1 MARDIAE
8 WLEGLELGRY
18 AGLFAENE
26 ITLAALPHITD
37 QDLRE
42 MGVAL
47 GARRVLLAAIG
58 DSQFAEPNDM
68 RPPER
73 GAAERRHLTIMFC
86 DLVGSTALA
95 SRLDPEDMR
104 DVMRFFQDIVSRE
117 ILRFDGHV
125 AKFMGD
131 GVLAYFGY
139 PRAHEDDAE
148 RAVRA
153 GLSIIAEVSA
163 PMPEIG
169 DVLQVRLGVATGS
182 VVVGDLIGE
191 GAAQEEVVVGHT
203 PNLAARLQEAA
214 APNTLLIA
222 AETYELAGPAFACR
236 DMGKVSFKGLAD
248 DVTVWRV
255 DGERHIQSRFEART
269 SGELTAIV
277 GRDKEVAHLLDRWR
291 RACGGAGQLVV
302 LGGEAGIGKS
312 RILDAV
318 RQRLSAEPQFQ
329 IRYQCSP
336 YFSNSALYPV
346 IAQLNHAA
354 KMTPEDETAERLT
367 KVERLV
373 LETDDDRTE
382 TLQLFAALLS
392 VPFEDRYGTLS
403 LTPQQQMSRTLT
415 ALVKQLLALAARR
428 PVLFLI
434 EDAHWIDPTTQEMVG
449 QMAAAIT
456 SGRVLVVVTHRPDY
470 DAPWDR
476 LANATNL
483 TLRRLSRAQAMAMVD
498 ALAADNAL
506 PPEVLAQII
515 DKTDGVPLFVE
526 ELTKTVLESDVAAGR
541 VEPLA
546 VPATL
551 QDSLMARLDRSAT
564 AKDVAQIGAV
574 IGRRFDYVVLAAL
587 SPLTTDQL
595 DQALA
600 ALEAFDIVHA
610 RGKPP
615 AVHYMFKH
623 ALVQDAAYESLLR
636 SSRLQLH
643 ARIAAV
649 LAERGDAEP
658 EYLAHHYTE
667 AGLGPQAIE
676 QWQRAAQSALARSA
690 SAEAVAHLEK
700 SLTLLL
706 LEPPGLVRDQQ
717 ELSLL
722 LALGVPVIAAKG
734 YGSDDVERVYLRA
747 RDLAEQ
753 LGEREHLFTIL
764 RGLWNC
770 YLERGHLERS
780 YEFAEQLIG
789 LGDRLESPINTAL
802 AFRASGTTLLHMGR
816 WDEARVALGR
826 SLEARDHHQGDVD
839 LAMIGEDPRPVSGM
853 YLGWALTVLG
863 YPEQGGM
870 AAAEARRAVQDIDS
884 PLLQAFVGTIAGFV
898 LLMCREHAKFEEGL
912 ADALAIAH
920 EHELV
925 SWIAID
931 TWARGHVTMELGD
944 SEQGLAL
951 METGW
956 RQWNDVGAHVS
967 GPFWLSGIADAYRVL
982 ERPDEAFAAFDQ
994 AFALA
999 ARNGDRWAEAELH
1012 RKFANLLKAV
1022 GRDNYEIEGAF
1033 ERALRTA
1040 RSQNAKLF
1048 ELRATVD
1055 LVRYRLERGRGG
1067 ETRALLEPIYAWFSE
1082 GFERPD
1088 LVEAKALLDSLR

>member
-1 MARDIAE
+1 MASDIAE
-8 WLEGLELGRY
+8 LLESLELGRY
-18 AGLFAENE
+18 VELFANNE
-26 ITLAALPHITD
+26 ITSAALPHITD
-37 QDLRE
+37 QDLKE
-42 MGVAL
+42 IGVAL

-58 DSQFAEPNDM
+58 DHQNAEPAAT
-68 RPPER
+68 PSPER
-73 GAAERRHLTIMFC
+73 GAAERRHLTVMFC

-104 DVMRFFQDIVSRE
+104 DVMRFYQDIVSRE

-148 RAVRA
+148 SAVRA

-163 PMPEIG
+163 PMPDTGE
-169 DVLQVRLGVATGS
+169 VLHVRLGIASGL

-191 GAAQEEVVVGHT
+191 GAAQEEVVVGQT
-203 PNLAARLQEAA
+203 PNLAARLQEASV
-214 APNTLLIA
+214 PNGMLIA
-222 AETYELAGPAFACR
+222 AETYELAGSAFTCS
-236 DMGKVSFKGLAD
+236 DMGKLAIKGFAD
-248 DVTVWRV
+248 DVAVWRV
-255 DGERHIQSRFEART
+255 DGERHIESRFEARA

-277 GRDKEVAHLLDRWR
+277 GRDKEVAVMLDRWR

-318 RQRLSAEPQFQ
+318 RQRLSSEAQVQ

-354 KMTPEDETAERLT
+354 RFLPEDAAAERLT

-392 VPFEDRYGTLS
+392 VPFEDRYGALS

-415 ALVKQLLALAARR
+415 ALVKQLLTLAVRR

-434 EDAHWIDPTTQEMVG
+434 EDANWIDPTTQEMIG
-449 QMAAAIT
+449 QIVTAI
-456 SGRVLVVVTHRPDY
+456 SGGRVLVVVTHRLDFEV
-470 DAPWDR
+470 PWDH
-476 LANATNL
+476 LANATRL
-483 TLRRLSRAQAMAMVD
+483 MLRRLSRAQATAMVD
-498 ALAADNAL
+498 ALAAGNAL

-526 ELTKTVLESDVAAGR
+526 ELTKTVLDAGVAAGR

-574 IGRRFDYVVLAAL
+574 IGRRFDYAVLAAV
-587 SPLTTDQL
+587 SPLAADQL

-615 AVHYMFKH
+615 SVHYTFKH

-636 SSRLQLH
+636 SSRQQLH

-649 LAERGDAEP
+649 LAERGGAEP

-667 AGLGPQAIE
+667 AGQAKQAIE
-676 QWQRAAQSALARSA
+676 QWQRAAQAALARSA

-700 SLTLLL
+700 SLMLLGE
-706 LEPPGLVRDQQ
+706 EPPSPARDQQ
-717 ELSLL
+717 ELTLQL
-722 LALGVPVIAAKG
+722 TLGVPVIAAKG

-753 LGEREHLFTIL
+753 LGERENLFTVL

-770 YLERGHLERS
+770 YLERGQLDRS
-780 YEFAEQLIG
+780 LDFAEQLIG
-789 LGDRLESPINTAL
+789 LADQLDSPIEVAL
-802 AFRASGTTLLHMGR
+802 AFRASGTTLLHLGR
-816 WDEARVALGR
+816 WDDARAALER
-826 SLEARDHHQGDVD
+826 SLKARDHHQGDVD
-839 LAMIGEDPRPVSGM
+839 VAMVGEDPRPVSGM

-870 AAAEARRAVQDIDS
+870 AASEARRAVQDIES

-898 LLMCREHAKFEEGL
+898 HLMCREYAKFEEGL
-912 ADALAIAH
+912 ADALTVAH

-931 TWARGHVTMELGD
+931 TWARGHVTAELGD
-944 SEQGLAL
+944 VEQGLAL

-967 GPFWLSGIADAYRVL
+967 GPFWLCGVADAYRIL
-982 ERPDEAFAAFDQ
+982 NQPDEAFAAFDR

-999 ARNGDRWAEAELH
+999 ARNSDRWAEAELH
-1012 RKFANLLKAV
+1012 RKFANLLRAV

-1033 ERALRTA
+1033 DRALKTA
-1040 RSQNAKLF
+1040 QSQNAKLF

-1055 LVRYRLERGRGG
+1055 LVKYRLERGRGG
-1067 ETRALLEPIYAWFSE
+1067 DALALLEPIYAWFTE
-1082 GFERPD
+1082 GFDRAD